1 MLKYSLLNFFK
12 LESATG
18 ILLVLATLF
27 AMIMANTNL
36 HSLYDALTSIPVVIS
51 IGELVIAKPLLLW
64 INDGLMAVFFFMIG
78 LEIKRE
84 VIEGSLSD
92 PKAIAVPAF
101 AALGGMAVPSLIYA
115 WFNWNNPIALQGWAI
130 PSATDIAFALGI
142 LTLLGDR
149 VPKGLKLFLL
159 ALAIIDDLG
168 AIIII
173 ALFYT
178 SELSSVSLIT
188 AATMIALLII
198 MNIKGVINH
207 TAYILVGIVLWT
219 AVLKSGVHATLAG
232 VILGLLIPLKN
243 NKPSFHALEH
253 SLHAPVNFIILP
265 LFAFANTGIGF
276 SNISAQD
283 FYDNITLGIAFGLF
297 IGKQAGV
304 FLFSALAVWM
314 GFGKLPYGVNWGQL
328 YGVSIISGIG
338 FTMSLFIGS
347 LAFEHARAG
356 GLALCDERLGILLGS
371 LLSGVIGYAVLRY
384 FLTKPLKSDGFE

>member
-1 MLKYSLLNFFK
+1 MFKYSLLNFFK

-18 ILLVLATLF
+18 ILLVLATLL
-27 AMIMANTNL
+27 AMVLANT
-36 HSLYDALTSIPVVIS
+36 SFQSFYASLTSIPVVVS
-51 IGELVIAKPLLLW
+51 FGSFVIAKPLLLW
-64 INDGLMAVFFFMIG
+64 INDGLMAIFFFMIG

-84 VIEGSLSD
+84 VIEGSLRD

-101 AALGGMAVPSLIYA
+101 AALGGMLVPSIIYA
-115 WFNWNNPIALQGWAI
+115 WFNWNDPAAIQGWAI

-178 SELSSVSLIT
+178 ADLSTASLTI
-188 AATMIALLII
+188 AASMIALLIG
-198 MNIKGVINH
+198 MNLRGVVNH

-232 VILGLLIPLKN
+232 VVLGLLIPLKN
-243 NKPSFHALEH
+243 NKAPFHALEH
-253 SLHAPVNFIILP
+253 SLHVPVNYVILP
-265 LFAFANTGIGF
+265 LFAFVNTGIGF
-276 SNISAQD
+276 SNISAKD
-283 FYDNITLGIAFGLF
+283 FYDNITLGITLGLF
-297 IGKQAGV
+297 VGKQVGV

-314 GFGKLPYGVNWGQL
+314 GFGKLPQGVNWKLL
-328 YGVSIISGIG
+328 YGVSILSGIG

-347 LAFEHARAG
+347 LAFEDTRAS
-356 GLALCDERLGILLGS
+356 GLLLTDERVGILMGS
-371 LLSGVIGYAVLRY
+371 MISGLLGYAFLRL
-384 FLTKPLKSDGFE
+384 FLKKA

>member
-1 MLKYSLLNFFK
+1 MIKNSLLNFLK

-18 ILLVLATLF
+18 ILLVIATVLA
-27 AMIMANTNL
+27 MVMANT
-36 HSLYDALTSIPVVIS
+36 SFEPLYDSLTSIPVVVS
-51 IGELVIAKPLLLW
+51 FGSLVIAKPLLLW

-84 VIEGSLSD
+84 VIEGSLRD

-101 AALGGMAVPSLIYA
+101 AALGGMLVPSMIYA
-115 WFNWNNPIALQGWAI
+115 WLNWDNPAALQGWAI

-168 AIIII
+168 AIVII

-178 SELSSVSLIT
+178 ADLSTTSLSI
-188 AATMIALLII
+188 AASMIAVLIG
-198 MNIKGVINH
+198 MNIRGVVNN
-207 TAYILVGIVLWT
+207 TAYILIGIILWT

-243 NKPSFHALEH
+243 NKASFHALEH
-253 SLHAPVNFIILP
+253 SLYAPVNFVILP
-265 LFAFANTGIGF
+265 LFAFVNTGIGF
-276 SNISAQD
+276 SGVSAKD
-283 FYDNITLGIAFGLF
+283 FYDNVTLGIALGLF
-297 IGKQAGV
+297 FGKQIGV
-304 FLFSALAVWM
+304 FVFSALAVWI
-314 GFGKLPYGVNWGQL
+314 GFGKLPHGVDWKLL
-328 YGVSIISGIG
+328 YGVSVLSGIG

-347 LAFEHARAG
+347 LAFEDARAYG
-356 GLALCDERLGILLGS
+356 IALCDERLGILMGSMVSGLLGY
-371 LLSGVIGYAVLRY
+371 LMLRF
-384 FLTKPLKSDGFE
+384 FLRKY